1 MKKGIIILAS
11 SRSHG
16 DTFKA
21 VSYLRDITGFEI
33 VDLSQ
38 KDIGHYD
45 YEFKN
50 KNDDFN
56 YLFKGIVQNY
66 KTLVFA
72 TPVYWY
78 TMSGIMKT
86 FLDRIS
92 DFLNHEKDYGRML
105 RGKNMAV
112 ISCSNDHDCPGE
124 FNLPFLRSASYLGMN
139 YLGDMHSWIHQGALP
154 EEVKEK
160 INAFALTIKN

>member
-11 SRSHG
+11 SRSNG
-16 DTFKA
+16 DTFKS
-21 VSYLRDITGFEI
+21 VSYLKDITGFEI
-33 VDLSQ
+33 IDLNQ

-45 YEFKN
+45 YQFNN

-56 YLFKGIVQNY
+56 FLFKGIVQNY
-66 KTLVFA
+66 ETIIFA

-92 DFLNHEKDYGRML
+92 YFLKNEKDYGRML
-105 RGKNMAV
+105 RGKNMAM
-112 ISCSNDHDCPGE
+112 ISCSNEDDRPEE
-124 FNLPFLRSASYLGMN
+124 FNLPFSRSAAYLGMN
-139 YLGDMHSWIHQGALP
+139 YLGDMHSWIKQGALP
-154 EEVKEK
+154 QEVKEK